1 MKKNVCAT
9 VKEII
14 SVNPVSKFNLLANN
28 KLINEQKKLRTEL
41 KVQILVKNERL
52 LNEPFVTKEHSI
64 GLFWT
69 THYIYSILKEL
80 SIFLVSML
88 KIQSSVT

>member
-1 MKKNVCAT
+1 MKKKFCAT

-41 KVQILVKNERL
+41 KVQLLVKNERL
-52 LNEPFVTKEHSI
+52 LNEPFRYVNSTNC
-64 GLFWT
+64 
-69 THYIYSILKEL
+69 
-80 SIFLVSML
+80 
-88 KIQSSVT
+88 